1 MNTPAQERYLFVDLL
16 RGWAVF
22 VMIET
27 HIVNAVL
34 LQPLKDQAPFKAL
47 SFVNGLVA
55 PSFLFCAGF
64 AFAISLTR
72 RWTQFMRL
80 ERQFWRFIVRM
91 LFILV
96 VAYSLHLPFFSLA
109 RMGTIADDRLWVSF
123 FQVDILQ
130 VIAVTLIFLLLL
142 ATVVRN
148 QVAFQICAGAFA
160 LALIFTSPVVRAM
173 DLSALP
179 MWLRPYFSLQFKS
192 QFPLFP
198 WAAFLICG
206 TLLGYRFVDAA
217 EKGRGEGCI
226 RWFGILA
233 AAGIIAS
240 LAIEALPFA
249 IYPNL
254 SFWNASP
261 EFFFVRLGCVVLA
274 LAGLR
279 YQERR
284 GRTRKSSLIALFGQE
299 SLLVYVVHLLIVYGY
314 TYDFSFVRM
323 FGPTLN
329 YLQALGLFAALT
341 VAMYAMAF
349 VWHRLKK
356 WNMTVAHAAEVSIL
370 GGIVAAFIM
379 K

>member
-1 MNTPAQERYLFVDLL
+1 
-16 RGWAVF
+16 
-22 VMIET
+22 MIET
-27 HIVNAVL
+27 HVVNAVL
-34 LQPLKDQAPFKAL
+34 ATPLKDETPFRVL
-47 SFVNGLVA
+47 TFLNGLVA

-64 AFAISLTR
+64 GFAISLSR
-72 RWTQFMRL
+72 RWTQFMRF
-80 ERQFWRFIVRM
+80 ESQFWRFAVRM

-96 VAYSLHLPFFSLA
+96 VAYSLHLPFFSLS
-109 RMGTIADDRLWVSF
+109 RMETITDDRLWVSF

-130 VIAVTLIFLLLL
+130 VIAVTLMALLIL
-142 ATVVRN
+142 ATVIRN
-148 QVAFQICAGAFA
+148 RTGFQVALAVIA
-160 LALIFTSPVVRAM
+160 LAVIFTSPIVRAM
-173 DLSALP
+173 DHSALP
-179 MWLRPYFSLQFKS
+179 MWVRPYLSLQFKS

-198 WAAFLICG
+198 WSAFLVCG
-206 TLLGYRFVDAA
+206 TLLGFRFVEAA
-217 EKGRGEGCI
+217 EKGRGDECV

-233 AAGIIAS
+233 VAGIVLSIAIG
-240 LAIEALPFA
+240 LLPVA

-279 YQERR
+279 LMERR
-284 GRTRKSSLIALFGQE
+284 GHVRQSSVIALFGQE

-329 YLQALGLFAALT
+329 YLQAFGLFAALT
-341 VAMYAMAF
+341 IAMYIMAF
-349 VWHRLKK
+349 VWHRIKK
-356 WNMTVAHAAEVSIL
+356 WNMTVAYAAEVSVL
-370 GGIVAAFIM
+370 GGIVAAFIL